1 MPNLQCKPDL
11 AIIACD
17 NLALRGSVRAA
28 CPQAPKG
35 VRSTYGTFIN
45 PRKHPLSGLF
55 LRNRGQPTISR
66 QDELS
71 KLMSVGTELTK
82 EIQEI
87 KRNWVPRSDNKNK
100 ENKENDQNK
109 DKDKKSR
116 NRGKKKGVN
125 EVDAEKNTP
134 TSTTDAP

>member
-35 VRSTYGTFIN
+35 LRSTYGTFIH

-55 LRNRGQPTISR
+55 LRNRGQPTILRRRRASRPQQAAISR
-66 QDELS
+66 QLEFA
-71 KLMSVGTELTK
+71 V
-82 EIQEI
+82 EI
-87 KRNWVPRSDNKNK
+87 
-100 ENKENDQNK
+100 
-109 DKDKKSR
+109 
-116 NRGKKKGVN
+116 GYF
-125 EVDAEKNTP
+125 
-134 TSTTDAP
+134 TDF